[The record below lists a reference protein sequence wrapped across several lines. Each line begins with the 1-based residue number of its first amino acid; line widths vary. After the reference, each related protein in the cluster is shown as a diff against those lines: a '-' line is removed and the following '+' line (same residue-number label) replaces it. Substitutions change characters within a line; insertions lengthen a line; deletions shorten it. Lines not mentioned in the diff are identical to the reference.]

1 MIRVLCVL
9 LLGMP
14 LVAPAAPWVA
24 DVPEHRLGCAAAP
37 ISATDPAAINTAG
50 AVLMTQFATE
60 KLVPGA
66 AEPAPGATPTT
77 IRLCYQLG
85 FGKLDTESVM
95 TLVTVPTTPAILI
108 QCAIVELSNCKSSL
122 DAILGTT
129 WTGRIYA
136 VSIYRWSDGSG
147 KLVDDPPQACQ
158 LFGDTSGDT
167 LFRNPVQRFAA
178 ACISQLAPTITKE
191 RVSASGCITVQAGAM
206 WKKTDSKS
214 GSA

>member
-1 MIRVLCVL
+1 
-9 LLGMP
+9 
-14 LVAPAAPWVA
+14 
-24 DVPEHRLGCAAAP
+24 
-37 ISATDPAAINTAG
+37 
-50 AVLMTQFATE
+50 MTQFATE

-147 KLVDDPPQACQ
+147 KLVDDPPQAADLIQ
-158 LFGDTSGDT
+158 
-167 LFRNPVQRFAA
+167 AA
-178 ACISQLAPTITKE
+178 AGLAQPLHETKGADHLVEVSMLLVAPAPTGMTDADLQAKLTPPPGSSSPTTAPPVATPE
-191 RVSASGCITVQAGAM
+191 R
-206 WKKTDSKS
+206 
-214 GSA
+214 